1 MSEETLEP
9 PLPPIDARTEAVAD
23 VCSDSNGRSA
33 RTPPKSST
41 RNGRPHPNGS
51 ATDTFAKP
59 SKCSP
64 PLTKRNPRAPTE
76 AIMRSGC
83 ASNTVS

>member
-9 PLPPIDARTEAVAD
+9 PLPPIDAEPKPSPNA
-23 VCSDSNGRSA
+23 CSASNLHSA
-33 RTPPKSST
+33 RTIRNTST

-51 ATDTFAKP
+51 ATDTCAKP

-64 PLTKRNPRAPTE
+64 PPTKRNPRAPTDP
-76 AIMRSGC
+76 IMRNGC
-83 ASNTVS
+83 ASNTVN